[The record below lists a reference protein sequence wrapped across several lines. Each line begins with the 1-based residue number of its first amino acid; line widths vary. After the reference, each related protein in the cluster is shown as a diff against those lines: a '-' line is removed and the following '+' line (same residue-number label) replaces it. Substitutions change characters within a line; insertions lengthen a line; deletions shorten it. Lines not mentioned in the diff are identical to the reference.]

1 MVELKVLEERVIKLR
16 AWLLAR
22 VKLAKLVD
30 ADKRARYRVLVTYA
44 FPSDKLYGKGR
55 RWNSISDWNPDSEQL
70 RHLADVIDLFDE
82 KAGKLELYGEEEDS
96 KYEKEENGGG
106 EVEEHEYDFTTEA
119 ALR

>member
-30 ADKRARYRVLVTYA
+30 ADKRARYKVLVTYA
-44 FPSDKLYGKGR
+44 FPSDKVYGKGR
-55 RWNSISDWNPDSEQL
+55 SWNSISDWNADSEQL

-82 KAGKLELYGEEEDS
+82 KAAKLELFGEENS
-96 KYEKEENGGG
+96 KHEKEENKGG
-106 EVEEHEYDFTTEA
+106 EVEEHEYDFSTEA